1 MCMNK
6 VIDIQKA
13 VDMVHD
19 GDSIMFGGFEHIGSP
34 RNLIQAL
41 SRTGVKNLHVIAD
54 DIGCV
59 ARGFSQ
65 TLDSLLKNGQIA
77 SAKCCFLGMNP
88 DASRLYLDGKLDVEF
103 IPMGT
108 LAERIRAGGCGMG
121 GFYTRTG
128 VGTLVEEGKE
138 TKIIN
143 GEKYLLELP
152 IHAAVA
158 FVKAY
163 RADKMGNAIF
173 KYTANNLNTVM
184 ATAADLV
191 ILEAEEVVEVGEIEP
206 DRVQLPGV
214 FIDYVVEAKEAVL

>member
-1 MCMNK
+1 MNK
-6 VIDIQKA
+6 LIDIKEA
-13 VDMVHD
+13 VSMVRE
-19 GDSIMFGGFEHIGSP
+19 GDSIMFGGFEHVGSP
-34 RNLIQAL
+34 RNLIRAL
-41 SRTGVKNLHVIAD
+41 SETGVKGLHVIAD

-65 TLDSLLKNGQIA
+65 TLDSLLENGQVA
-77 SAKCCFLGMNP
+77 SVKCCFIGMNP
-88 DASRLYLDGKLDVEF
+88 KASRMYLDGKLDIEF

-108 LAERIRAGGCGMG
+108 LAERIRAGGCGIG

-138 TKIIN
+138 TKIIH

-152 IHAAVA
+152 LHANVA

-173 KYTANNLNTVM
+173 QYTANNLNTAM

-191 ILEAEEVVEVGEIEP
+191 ILEAEEVVEAGEIEP